1 MYTIQEL
8 DSSAQVSK
16 RPKRKKKKKKA
27 AKPVN
32 EDLAPAASDEVRTV
46 LCSVGSTLNH
56 WGSSLG

>member
-32 EDLAPAASDEVRTV
+32 EDLAPAASDEVCTV
-46 LCSVGSTLNH
+46 
-56 WGSSLG
+56 